1 MVRWSVSMR
10 SLPVAEY
17 NAYIFFSGLIFK
29 ISSFNNRNE
38 TNRSGMQYEAKSYH
52 SVEHVC

>member
-10 SLPVAEY
+10 SIPVAEY